1 MAQLTKEKKALEKK
15 LGRKID
21 TWYSPGALRGKYGA
35 DWYPGLELDVMQGK
49 VFDAPSARLAKEQR
63 AAGNIPPTDPLDRPL
78 TGKEKAFGTRD
89 AMKMMLEG
97 TPEQRAYRKQM
108 LGFLAGP
115 EGQPG
120 YIENALQ
127 ALQQQAQPS
136 PLEQQLMQQ
145 SLLGPMLQQQLM
157 GALSGNVRY
166 PSEAAM
172 MPSPYSPQMQMG
184 LPSGY
189 TPQGSQPSD
198 FSYLM
203 SAYGPQAGAALGEW
217 MKSGGPQQVA
227 NFAQQRLPGVLSSL
241 KNLGS
246 QGLEQTARAAALP
259 IWAARQGLEGMYGG
273 AQQLGSGIWNAL
285 SGLMNR

>member
-1 MAQLTKEKKALEKK
+1 MAPLTKEKRALEKK

-63 AAGNIPPTDPLDRPL
+63 AAGNIPPTDPLDKPL

-89 AMKMMLEG
+89 ALKMMLEG
-97 TPEQRAYRKQM
+97 TPEQRAYRRQM
-108 LGFLAGP
+108 LGFLSGP

-136 PLEQQLMQQ
+136 PLEQQLTQQ
-145 SLLGPMLQQQLM
+145 SLLGPMLQQHLM

-172 MPSPYSPQMQMG
+172 MGSPYAPQMQMG

-189 TPQGSQPSD
+189 TPQATQPSD

-203 SAYGPQAGAALGEW
+203 SAASQYAPQIGAEIGQYSPQIGAFAQKYGPQ
-217 MKSGGPQQVA
+217 
-227 NFAQQRLPGVLSSL
+227 FAQMDFS
-241 KNLGS
+241 NLG
-246 QGLEQTARAAALP
+246 T
-259 IWAARQGLEGMYGG
+259 AARE
-273 AQQLGSGIWNAL
+273 AGSGIWSAL
-285 SGLMNR
+285 GNLFKK